1 MAAIFPK
8 NKEDCME
15 PIPRK
20 EYPRPQFEREE
31 WINLNGEWSC
41 EFDFGNSGIEQE
53 WNKSK
58 GFSRKIIVPFCPESR
73 LSGIG
78 WKDFIPAMFYH
89 RTLEIPEKWDGK
101 RILIHF
107 GAVDYECEGFIN
119 GESVGTHVGGTV
131 SFEFDLTKFVSA
143 GKTYDF
149 VLRVR
154 DDLRSGLQPHG
165 KQSPRL
171 HSYGCLYTRTT
182 GIWQTVWLEAVAK
195 QGLKSCHILPLL
207 DSGAFRFDPEF
218 YQEDTDCTLKIRVF
232 SETMSVEAECPAE
245 TGATLTLKLPQ
256 IRPWSPEDPFLYDV
270 EYTLQ
275 NRKGEILDRVRGYA
289 GLRKIHI
296 EHGQVYL
303 NNKVLFQRLVLDQGF
318 YEDGIWTAPSDEA
331 LRRDIE
337 LSMKAGFNGAR
348 LHQKVFEERFHYWAD
363 KLGYLTWGESSSW
376 GCACFSSIPPAA
388 ELFWNSGFNFL
399 QEWKEIVKRDRN
411 HPSIITWTPANESCT
426 SNSYNHRYRQFIAA
440 LYDTTKELDPTRPVN
455 DCSGYT
461 HVKTDLWTVHDY
473 MYDGKILRNSLMPP
487 EGKVKVCQ
495 PEQSVP
501 YSGQPYNIDEYGGVR
516 YIPEGRTPWQRN
528 SWGYNKQEIRSPEE
542 FCAKLRELTD
552 AILSVPGMTGYCYTQ
567 LTDVEQEQNGVYNY
581 DRTPK
586 VPVESLYAI
595 FSRNP
600 EN

>member
-207 DSGAFRFDPEF
+207 
-218 YQEDTDCTLKIRVF
+218 
-232 SETMSVEAECPAE
+232 
-245 TGATLTLKLPQ
+245 
-256 IRPWSPEDPFLYDV
+256 
-270 EYTLQ
+270 
-275 NRKGEILDRVRGYA
+275 
-289 GLRKIHI
+289 
-296 EHGQVYL
+296 
-303 NNKVLFQRLVLDQGF
+303 
-318 YEDGIWTAPSDEA
+318 
-331 LRRDIE
+331 
-337 LSMKAGFNGAR
+337 
-348 LHQKVFEERFHYWAD
+348 
-363 KLGYLTWGESSSW
+363 LG
-376 GCACFSSIPPAA
+376 
-388 ELFWNSGFNFL
+388 
-399 QEWKEIVKRDRN
+399 
-411 HPSIITWTPANESCT
+411 
-426 SNSYNHRYRQFIAA
+426 
-440 LYDTTKELDPTRPVN
+440 
-455 DCSGYT
+455 
-461 HVKTDLWTVHDY
+461 
-473 MYDGKILRNSLMPP
+473 
-487 EGKVKVCQ
+487 
-495 PEQSVP
+495 
-501 YSGQPYNIDEYGGVR
+501 
-516 YIPEGRTPWQRN
+516 
-528 SWGYNKQEIRSPEE
+528 
-542 FCAKLRELTD
+542 
-552 AILSVPGMTGYCYTQ
+552 
-567 LTDVEQEQNGVYNY
+567 
-581 DRTPK
+581 
-586 VPVESLYAI
+586 
-595 FSRNP
+595 
-600 EN
+600 